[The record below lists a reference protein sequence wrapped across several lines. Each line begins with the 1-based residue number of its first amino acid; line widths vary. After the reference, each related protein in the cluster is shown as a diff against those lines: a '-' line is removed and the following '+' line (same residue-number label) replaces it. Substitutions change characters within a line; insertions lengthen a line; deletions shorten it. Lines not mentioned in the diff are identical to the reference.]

1 VTVPRSAAAI
11 AIASASVL
19 LWSPAAPVGE
29 FALVIFAAAAAAL
42 FAMWGLDAV
51 EDVKP

>member
-1 VTVPRSAAAI
+1 VTVPKFAAAV
-11 AIASASVL
+11 ATASASVL

-42 FAMWGLDAV
+42 FVMWSCDAWEGV
-51 EDVKP
+51 ES